1 MQLATDSSFKGLWQ
15 RASLMQ
21 RLTFIALIPTLVTAV
36 LLVTLLT
43 QRQLTTLHEMAQ
55 SNAETVAAQTAS
67 VSALPL
73 RNLQL
78 RDLAQI
84 ADSVGGLPH
93 VTRVQIRTAAGQI
106 VAEHQAAGPTQRD
119 VTSVTRDVLD
129 QTQAEGTII
138 GSVLVD
144 ISLRDANASQRASLR
159 HALIALLLSMSVA
172 TVIGWQA
179 ARWISAPLRR
189 LATAVQELGDGD
201 SPVAVE
207 VTDRTEIGEL
217 QQGFN
222 HAALALFNA
231 RRGLEGKIEQATE
244 QLAQKNAAL
253 EAASVTRSRF
263 LAAASNDLRQPL
275 QALTLLSSALAVDE
289 HDPQQLDRIAHIQE
303 CVESMDQ
310 LFGELLDL
318 SRLESGAVQ
327 VDISEF
333 PLDQVFAEV
342 TRNFAMVAE
351 QRGLSLRMRKSNLW
365 VHSDRMMLTR
375 MLNNMVGNALRFTR
389 MGGVLIGART
399 AGPGKVQVEIWDT
412 GIGIAQEHLNH
423 VFDVFYR
430 IDEPTDPTVDERA
443 HSGLGL
449 GLATVQRLGELIG
462 TRVRVGS
469 RLGHGSKFHFQ
480 LMTTPPKPVV
490 STHAPGPTSDLSGK
504 RVLVLDDDPAILSGI
519 EFLLRSW
526 HCDVLVAEDKL
537 QALAAVEAWSGPPD
551 IVITDLHLRAG
562 EDGMAV
568 LAALDQFY
576 QSEDEPPFARL
587 VITGETRLSH
597 LSAVMAAEIPLLHK
611 PVSPTHLRRA
621 MLAAWQAANGKG

>member
-1 MQLATDSSFKGLWQ
+1 MHLATNSSSKGLWQ

-21 RLTFIALIPTLVTAV
+21 RLTFVALTPTLVTAA

-43 QRQLTTLHEMAQ
+43 QRQLTTLREMAQ
-55 SNAETVAAQTAS
+55 GNAETVAAQTAS

-78 RDLAQI
+78 RELARI
-84 ADSVGGLPH
+84 ANSIGSLPH

-129 QTQAEGTII
+129 QTQAAETIL

-144 ISLRDANASQRASLR
+144 ISLRDALASQRASLR
-159 HALIALLLSMSVA
+159 HALIALLLSLLIA

-189 LATAVQELGDGD
+189 LATAVQKLGDGD

-207 VTDRTEIGEL
+207 LTDRTEIGEL

-231 RRGLEGKIEQATE
+231 RRGLEKKIEQATE

-303 CVESMDQ
+303 CVESMDH

-333 PLDQVFAEV
+333 PLDHVFADV

-351 QRGLSLRMRKSNLW
+351 QRGLALRTRKSNLW
-365 VHSDRMMLTR
+365 VRTDRMMLTR
-375 MLNNMVGNALRFTR
+375 MLNNLVGNALRFTS
-389 MGGVLIGART
+389 MGGALIGARS
-399 AGPGKVQVEIWDT
+399 AGLGNTQVEIWDT
-412 GIGIAQEHLNH
+412 GIGMAHEHLSH

-430 IDEPTDPTVDERA
+430 IDEPIDAGLDERS

-449 GLATVQRLGELIG
+449 GLATVQRLGELID
-462 TRVRVGS
+462 TQIRVES

-480 LMTTPPKPVV
+480 LPTTPPKPVV
-490 STHAPGPTSDLSGK
+490 TIQPSDLPSDLSGK

-519 EFLLRSW
+519 KFLLSSW
-526 HCDVLVAEDKL
+526 HCDVVVAEDKL
-537 QALAAVEAWSGPPD
+537 QALAAVETWSGPPD
-551 IVITDLHLRAG
+551 IVITDLQLRAG
-562 EDGMAV
+562 EGGMTV
-568 LAALDQFY
+568 LAALDEFY
-576 QSEDEPPFARL
+576 RHGDEPPFARL
-587 VITGETRLSH
+587 VITGETRISH
-597 LSAVMAAEIPLLHK
+597 LRAVMDAEIPLLYK
-611 PVSPTHLRRA
+611 PVSPAHLRKA
-621 MLAAWQAANGKG
+621 MLAAWQAANDRG